1 LKLLPPIHTEQAP
14 PFFPFIRITAMSAY
28 TQLHDH
34 FSRISRF
41 NHLQAMAG
49 WDEAAMMPP
58 GGGESRSRAMAELNV
73 LVHQLQTDPRLAEL
87 LEKASDE
94 PGLGEWE
101 KANLLLMDRTVR
113 RLSAIPDDMV
123 EAGSRAR
130 MRCVQAWRVSR
141 ARNDWQEMLPLMQDN
156 LEFARKEA
164 ILVGERSNLPAY
176 DALVDRYEPGMTSA
190 RITEL
195 FRGLK
200 GFLPDIIAEIQE
212 LQGGQDLP
220 GLGDDFPVEKQRI
233 LGHEMMRTLG
243 FDFNHGRLDV
253 SHHPFCGGVPED
265 VRITTRYTQ
274 TGFLE
279 SLMAVLHETG
289 HAMYEQGL
297 PKAWQDQPVGNAL
310 GMAMHESQSLLMEMQ
325 ACRTREFT
333 SYLTPIARRIF
344 NQESNPAWSVEALL
358 ACNTRVTRGLI
369 RVDADEVTYPMHVI
383 LRFEL
388 EQALINGEMEMVHIP
403 EAWDTKMKEY
413 LGVAT
418 GNNFR
423 DGCLQDVHWMEG
435 LFGYFPTYSLGAM
448 IAAQLFAAANA
459 DQPEILS
466 SISEGN
472 FKPLLAWLRA
482 NVHSK
487 GSLVDSD
494 TLLIQATGTRLD
506 PEFFRRH
513 LLNRYRDQAG

>member
-1 LKLLPPIHTEQAP
+1 
-14 PFFPFIRITAMSAY
+14 MSAY
-28 TQLHDH
+28 TELHDH
-34 FSRISRF
+34 FARISRF
-41 NHLQAMAG
+41 NHLQAMIG
-49 WDEAAMMPP
+49 WDEAAMMPI

-73 LVHQLQTDPRLAEL
+73 LVHQLRTEPRLAEL
-87 LEKASDE
+87 IERAVDE
-94 PGLGEWE
+94 PGLDEWE
-101 KANLLLMDRTVR
+101 MANLKLMDKVVR
-113 RLSAIPDDMV
+113 RSSALPSDMI

-130 MRCVQAWRVSR
+130 MRCVQAWRTLRS
-141 ARNDWQEMLPLMQDN
+141 RNDWQGMLPLLQEN

-164 ILVGERSNLPAY
+164 ALVGETSNLPAY
-176 DALVDRYEPGMTSA
+176 DALVDQYEPGMTSA
-190 RITEL
+190 RITEV

-200 GFLPDIIAEIQE
+200 DFLPGIIEEVQE
-212 LQGGQDLP
+212 SQSSLDMP
-220 GLGDDFPVEKQRI
+220 GLGSDFPIEKQRQ
-233 LGHEMMRTLG
+233 LGHEMMKTLG

-274 TGFLE
+274 SGFLD

-297 PKAWQDQPVGNAL
+297 PKAWQDQPVGHAL

-333 SYLTPIARRIF
+333 SYMTPIARRIF
-344 NQESNPAWSVEALL
+344 NQEDNPAWSADTIL
-358 ACNTRVTRGLI
+358 AHNTRVERGLI

-383 LRFEL
+383 MRFEL
-388 EQALINGEMEMVHIP
+388 EQALINGEMEMTHVP
-403 EAWDTKMKEY
+403 EAWDARMREY

-418 GNNFR
+418 GDNFR

-448 IAAQLFAAANA
+448 IAAQLFAAANS
-459 DQPEILS
+459 DQPEILQE
-466 SISEGN
+466 ISEGN
-472 FKPLLAWLRA
+472 FRPLLGWLRA

-487 GSLVDSD
+487 GSLVDLD
-494 TLLIQATGTRLD
+494 TLLIQATGDRLD

-513 LLNRYRDQAG
+513 LRSRYLGQTG